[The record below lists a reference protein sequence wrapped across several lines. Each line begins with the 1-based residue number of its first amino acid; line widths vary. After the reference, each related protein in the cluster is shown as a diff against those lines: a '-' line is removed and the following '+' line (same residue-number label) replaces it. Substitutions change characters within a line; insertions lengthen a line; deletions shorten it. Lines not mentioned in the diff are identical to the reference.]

1 MPFARGMLGMPCF
14 IFVFFCGVLIYP
26 ETHLHFIPSVSF
38 FHCAPSLWYHLHS
51 RAPSRHT
58 YICTYARSF
67 SGHTS
72 SFGYFGV
79 FSLKHRAHFKKK
91 QCHSEIKT
99 KPSSKNREFSKSRLL
114 LIPWNIK
121 IWVPS
126 LILVAH
132 LQQISAL
139 RDNSTTRYGVNKFP
153 SVTHVRTYEHHP
165 SWA

>member
-1 MPFARGMLGMPCF
+1 MQRDPKYRHYCEYPTEIFLGCNYECAVREINVTIVIDMEIETMPFARGMLGMPCF

-51 RAPSRHT
+51 RAPSPHT

-121 IWVPS
+121 I
-126 LILVAH
+126 
-132 LQQISAL
+132 
-139 RDNSTTRYGVNKFP
+139 
-153 SVTHVRTYEHHP
+153 
-165 SWA
+165 